1 MKTCPYCAEEI
12 KDQAIRCPHC
22 TSWLVSQVPQGAATP
37 PVGAAAEPSGLGPGV
52 APQAQPASLSPGS
65 VTTQPAAAQPATPQ
79 EKVEFTHT
87 GERYVLGYTRD
98 HFAIWDRQA
107 PAEPIERFPRT
118 DDGWRQAWQRF
129 VTIEKNWMD
138 LRTGQ
143 RSA

>member
-12 KDQAIRCPHC
+12 KDEARRCPHC
-22 TSWLVSQVPQGAATP
+22 TSWLVSEV
-37 PVGAAAEPSGLGPGV
+37 
-52 APQAQPASLSPGS
+52 
-65 VTTQPAAAQPATPQ
+65 PAAAVTPPAGVAVEPSPASPQPAEASGPTPAHAAAAQSAPPQ

-87 GERYVLGYTRD
+87 GERYVLGYTQD
-98 HFAIWDRQA
+98 HFAIWDRRS

-129 VTIEKNWMD
+129 VAIEKNWMD

-143 RSA
+143 RST